1 MLGSVIVT
9 VISSDSP
16 SFPDNVTEQLL
27 SVLLTVLVSLL
38 TFIVTVL
45 LTVFIL
51 VKTLSYSV
59 FEVKV
64 KKNRLGGIFIAL
76 IGIISFILPIVFI
89 WSS

>member
-1 MLGSVIVT
+1 MK
-9 VISSDSP
+9 
-16 SFPDNVTEQLL
+16 
-27 SVLLTVLVSLL
+27 
-38 TFIVTVL
+38 IVTVL